1 MRLSLRVVKWLGA
14 GVAFAAAVLS
24 SGCSMLSSGRND
36 PPPAQATASAAR
48 HSSHQ
53 PATAPA
59 AHIGANLPATADVN
73 VFGEMLPVAA
83 AAVSMAGPSGF
94 QQHTICEDGYDA
106 DACADPTGK
115 WIVFASTRHSDQPD
129 IYLQR
134 VEGTSVVQLT
144 NDPAADAQPA
154 FSPDGKRIAFASS
167 RAGNWDI
174 YLMDTEGRN
183 VQQVTSS
190 PAPEMHPS
198 FSPDGQRMV
207 YCAMS
212 PRSGQWELWVI
223 DLKTLEKRMVG
234 PGLFPVWSPR
244 KDVDRIAF
252 QRARQRGSRLFG
264 VWTVDLVNGEPTR
277 WTEVASSS
285 NAAVVSPCWSPDG
298 RKLAFT
304 TIVQSG
310 ASTRQEIWSVN
321 DDGSGRQ
328 RLAGGDGTNLSPAW
342 AVDNR
347 VYFVSDRGGHESIWS
362 LRVQGGGD
370 PEMSKQAANTGGAT
384 QGADKP
390 VSSAAT
396 GVNQ

>member
-14 GVAFAAAVLS
+14 GVAFAAAVFS
-24 SGCSMLSSGRND
+24 AGCSMLSSGRND
-36 PPPAQATASAAR
+36 APPAEATASAAG
-48 HSSHQ
+48 HSPHQ

-59 AHIGANLPATADVN
+59 AHIGANLPAAADVN

-83 AAVSMAGPSGF
+83 AAVSTAGPSGF

-174 YLMDTEGRN
+174 YVMDTEGRN
-183 VQQVTSS
+183 VQQVTCS

-198 FSPDGQRMV
+198 FSPDGHRMV

-212 PRSGQWELWVI
+212 SRSGQWELWVI

-234 PGLFPVWSPR
+234 PGLSPVWSPR

-277 WTEVASSS
+277 WTEVASSA

-321 DDGSGRQ
+321 EDGSGRQ

-390 VSSAAT
+390 VSSATT